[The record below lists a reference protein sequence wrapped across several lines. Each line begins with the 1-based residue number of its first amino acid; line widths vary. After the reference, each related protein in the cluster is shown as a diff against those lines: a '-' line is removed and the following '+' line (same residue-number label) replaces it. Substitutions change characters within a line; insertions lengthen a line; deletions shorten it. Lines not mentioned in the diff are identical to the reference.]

1 MLKSVW
7 LTLLLTALGVVIQ
20 TPLSILLGVWAAGY
34 QRNRAV
40 LSVIYFIP
48 LLLSA
53 TAVSVLWRALLDP
66 NFGIPAEA
74 SWLFGDGNLFG
85 EQATAI
91 GVLAFVSTWQFT
103 PFHTLIYQG
112 AARSIPQVL
121 YQAAEI
127 DGAGRYRQFFHIT
140 LPQLR
145 NSMITSMILMIVG
158 GLTTFETVLI
168 LTQGGPGTDTT
179 ISAYYMYDKA
189 FKGFDFGSKLRH
201 RPRPG
206 RRRHHHLPGRGE
218 GLRLRQDA
226 QLHGRCHE
234 APPQLPGRHGS
245 LVWLVLVGLPLYVM
259 LAATLRTRQDY
270 AQNGPVSL
278 PDTFTLDNFTGAFD
292 SGFGQYFFN
301 TLVVTACVIGIV
313 LLLVPPLAYA
323 IVRSRGRTTSAIFR
337 LFLLGLAIP
346 AQAVIVPMFY
356 LISEAGL
363 YDNLVGVILPTAAFC
378 LPMSALILSGAMR
391 DISPELY
398 EAMAMDGAT
407 PRRMFFQLVLPLS
420 RADCPPSWCSPRCR
434 HGTASCSRSC

>member
-1 MLKSVW
+1 MTTKITSAPPAAGLRKESRRRPAASPSVSTVGRPGFAWALPAAVFFTLFAIVPLVMVAVLSFMSWNGLGSPQWVGTDNWSRLWDDPVMLKSVW
-7 LTLLLTALGVVIQ
+7 LTLLLTVLGVVIQ

-66 NFGIPAEA
+66 NFGIPADA

-85 EQATAI
+85 EQTTAI

-189 FKGFDFGSKLRH
+189 FKGFDFGAGSAIALA
-201 RPRPG
+201 
-206 RRRHHHLPGRGE
+206 LVV
-218 GLRLRQDA
+218 A
-226 QLHGRCHE
+226 
-234 APPQLPGRHGS
+234 ATVIS
-245 LVWLVLVGLPLYVM
+245 LVVVK
-259 LAATLRTRQDY
+259 
-270 AQNGPVSL
+270 VSGY
-278 PDTFTLDNFTGAFD
+278 DKM
-292 SGFGQYFFN
+292 
-301 TLVVTACVIGIV
+301 
-313 LLLVPPLAYA
+313 
-323 IVRSRGRTTSAIFR
+323 RSS
-337 LFLLGLAIP
+337 
-346 AQAVIVPMFY
+346 M
-356 LISEAGL
+356 E
-363 YDNLVGVILPTAAFC
+363 GV
-378 LPMSALILSGAMR
+378 S
-391 DISPELY
+391 
-398 EAMAMDGAT
+398 
-407 PRRMFFQLVLPLS
+407 
-420 RADCPPSWCSPRCR
+420 
-434 HGTASCSRSC
+434 

>member
-1 MLKSVW
+1 MTTKITSAPPAAGLRKESRRRPAASPSISTVGRPGFAWALPAALFFTLFAIVPLVMVAVLSFMSWNGLGSPQWAGTDNWSRLWDDPVMLKSVW

-66 NFGIPAEA
+66 NFGIPADA
-74 SWLFGDGNLFG
+74 TWLFGDGNLFG

-189 FKGFDFGSKLRH
+189 FKGFDFGAGSAIALA
-201 RPRPG
+201 
-206 RRRHHHLPGRGE
+206 LVV
-218 GLRLRQDA
+218 A
-226 QLHGRCHE
+226 
-234 APPQLPGRHGS
+234 ATIIS
-245 LVWLVLVGLPLYVM
+245 LVVVK
-259 LAATLRTRQDY
+259 
-270 AQNGPVSL
+270 VSGY
-278 PDTFTLDNFTGAFD
+278 DKM
-292 SGFGQYFFN
+292 
-301 TLVVTACVIGIV
+301 
-313 LLLVPPLAYA
+313 
-323 IVRSRGRTTSAIFR
+323 RSS
-337 LFLLGLAIP
+337 
-346 AQAVIVPMFY
+346 M
-356 LISEAGL
+356 E
-363 YDNLVGVILPTAAFC
+363 GV
-378 LPMSALILSGAMR
+378 S
-391 DISPELY
+391 
-398 EAMAMDGAT
+398 
-407 PRRMFFQLVLPLS
+407 
-420 RADCPPSWCSPRCR
+420 
-434 HGTASCSRSC
+434 

>member
-1 MLKSVW
+1 MTTKITSAPPAAGLRKEPRRRPAASPSVSTVGRPGFAWALPAALFFTLFAIVPLVMVAVLSFMSWNGLGSPQWVGTDNWSRLWDDPVMLKSVW

-66 NFGIPAEA
+66 NFGIPADA

-189 FKGFDFGSKLRH
+189 FKGFDFGAGSAIALA
-201 RPRPG
+201 
-206 RRRHHHLPGRGE
+206 LVV
-218 GLRLRQDA
+218 A
-226 QLHGRCHE
+226 
-234 APPQLPGRHGS
+234 ATIIS
-245 LVWLVLVGLPLYVM
+245 LVVVK
-259 LAATLRTRQDY
+259 
-270 AQNGPVSL
+270 VSGY
-278 PDTFTLDNFTGAFD
+278 DKM
-292 SGFGQYFFN
+292 
-301 TLVVTACVIGIV
+301 
-313 LLLVPPLAYA
+313 
-323 IVRSRGRTTSAIFR
+323 RSS
-337 LFLLGLAIP
+337 
-346 AQAVIVPMFY
+346 M
-356 LISEAGL
+356 E
-363 YDNLVGVILPTAAFC
+363 GV
-378 LPMSALILSGAMR
+378 S
-391 DISPELY
+391 
-398 EAMAMDGAT
+398 
-407 PRRMFFQLVLPLS
+407 
-420 RADCPPSWCSPRCR
+420 
-434 HGTASCSRSC
+434 

>member
-1 MLKSVW
+1 MTTKITSAPPAAGLRKESRRGAAASPSPSPVGRPGFAWALPAALFFTLFAIVPLVMVAVLSFMSWNGLGSPQWVGTDNWSRLLDDPVMLKSVW
-7 LTLLLTALGVVIQ
+7 LTLLLTALGVVLQ
-20 TPLSILLGVWAAGY
+20 TPLSILLGVWAAGH

-66 NFGIPAEA
+66 NFGIPADA
-74 SWLFGDGNLFG
+74 TWLFGDGNLFG
-85 EQATAI
+85 GQTTAI

-189 FKGFDFGSKLRH
+189 FKGFDFGAGSAIALA
-201 RPRPG
+201 
-206 RRRHHHLPGRGE
+206 LVV
-218 GLRLRQDA
+218 A
-226 QLHGRCHE
+226 
-234 APPQLPGRHGS
+234 ATIIS
-245 LVWLVLVGLPLYVM
+245 LVVVK
-259 LAATLRTRQDY
+259 
-270 AQNGPVSL
+270 VSGY
-278 PDTFTLDNFTGAFD
+278 DKM
-292 SGFGQYFFN
+292 
-301 TLVVTACVIGIV
+301 
-313 LLLVPPLAYA
+313 
-323 IVRSRGRTTSAIFR
+323 RSS
-337 LFLLGLAIP
+337 
-346 AQAVIVPMFY
+346 M
-356 LISEAGL
+356 E
-363 YDNLVGVILPTAAFC
+363 GV
-378 LPMSALILSGAMR
+378 S
-391 DISPELY
+391 
-398 EAMAMDGAT
+398 
-407 PRRMFFQLVLPLS
+407 
-420 RADCPPSWCSPRCR
+420 
-434 HGTASCSRSC
+434 

>member
-1 MLKSVW
+1 RKESRRRPAASPSISTVGRPGFAWALPAALFFTLFAIVPLVMVAVLSFMSWNGLGSPQWVGTDNWSRLLDDPVMLKSVW
-7 LTLLLTALGVVIQ
+7 LTLLLTALGVVLQ
-20 TPLSILLGVWAAGY
+20 TPLSILLGVWAAGH

-66 NFGIPAEA
+66 NFGIPADA
-74 SWLFGDGNLFG
+74 AWLFGDGNLFG

-189 FKGFDFGSKLRH
+189 FKGFDFGAGSAIALA
-201 RPRPG
+201 
-206 RRRHHHLPGRGE
+206 LVV
-218 GLRLRQDA
+218 A
-226 QLHGRCHE
+226 
-234 APPQLPGRHGS
+234 ATIIS
-245 LVWLVLVGLPLYVM
+245 LVVVK
-259 LAATLRTRQDY
+259 
-270 AQNGPVSL
+270 VSGY
-278 PDTFTLDNFTGAFD
+278 DKM
-292 SGFGQYFFN
+292 
-301 TLVVTACVIGIV
+301 
-313 LLLVPPLAYA
+313 
-323 IVRSRGRTTSAIFR
+323 RSS
-337 LFLLGLAIP
+337 
-346 AQAVIVPMFY
+346 M
-356 LISEAGL
+356 E
-363 YDNLVGVILPTAAFC
+363 GV
-378 LPMSALILSGAMR
+378 S
-391 DISPELY
+391 
-398 EAMAMDGAT
+398 
-407 PRRMFFQLVLPLS
+407 
-420 RADCPPSWCSPRCR
+420 
-434 HGTASCSRSC
+434 